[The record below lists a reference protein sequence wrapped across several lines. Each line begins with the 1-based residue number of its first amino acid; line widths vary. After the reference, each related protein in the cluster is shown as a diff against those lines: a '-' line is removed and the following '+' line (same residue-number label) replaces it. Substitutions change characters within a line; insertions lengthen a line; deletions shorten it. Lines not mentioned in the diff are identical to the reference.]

1 MESLVLYYTAF
12 GCSSVISS
20 YSYRVIKNKR
30 LKYVFAV
37 LLPVLISTLRYG
49 IGTDYFSYSYYYG
62 EVASGNISTDM
73 EPLFTALNYLSFL
86 VFNRYRGVLFLSSLL
101 TCTLVYLSATAVLSG
116 WRSGLSVWIFYCVY
130 FSASLNVMRQI
141 IALSFVIFALANLKK
156 GKIAIFMILISIATF
171 FHISAV
177 VGFSFLFAY
186 FLSRSKRGI
195 YIYLALNGAASLIFA
210 LFGGR
215 ILSLLPEF
223 IRTKYGKY
231 FTNPLGRVV
240 DFEFLVDI
248 LPSLLLVLIPA
259 ICYLFFI
266 KGRDENSIFFLVS
279 LLSVPVL
286 MLGYSFSYFQRLIY
300 YFDFANMFTFP
311 IICKSMTKNRHVC
324 LLFACV
330 TLFFGFYFWYS
341 SYYVG
346 SNEIFPYSY
355 VGILEVL

>member
-12 GCSSVISS
+12 GCSSIISS
-20 YSYRVIKNKR
+20 YSNKIIKNKR
-30 LKYVFAV
+30 LKYVFAI

-49 IGTDYFSYSYYYG
+49 IGTDYFSYSYYYD
-62 EVASGNISTDM
+62 EVTSGNINTDM
-73 EPLFTALNYLSFL
+73 EPLFVALNYLSFFI
-86 VFNRYRGVLFLSSLL
+86 FNRYRGVLFLSSLL
-101 TCTLVYLSATAVLSG
+101 ICSLIYLSVTTAFSG
-116 WRSGLSVWIFYCVY
+116 WKSTLSTWIFYCVY

-156 GKIAIFMILISIATF
+156 GKIAIFMILTSIATF

-195 YIYLALNGAASLIFA
+195 YIYLVLNGSSSVIFA

-215 ILSLLPEF
+215 ILRLLPEF
-223 IRTKYGKY
+223 IRMKYGKY

-248 LPSLLLVLIPA
+248 LPSLLLVVIPA

-311 IICKSMTKNRHVC
+311 VICKSVMKNRHVC
-324 LLFACV
+324 LLFSCV
-330 TLFFGFYFWYS
+330 VLFFGFYFWYS